1 MTQTQPAAS
10 TEVSTEVLTETGHK
24 LTVISTLSVKE
35 ALIELVPK
43 FEEDTGYTV
52 EITYGGGS
60 VLSRQLFSGAEADLF
75 IGPEEFSEQLASRGV
90 LMQSGRTHFARSS
103 TGLAVSVGS
112 PKPDISSG
120 DKVVKLL
127 LEARSVCY
135 SAGVSGIQFEK
146 FLRQYGIADAV
157 AAKRVTPGTGELVG
171 DVVARGAAEVGIQQV
186 SELLPVHGIHVLG
199 LPPEFQNTLMY
210 GGTEFSKT
218 NQSGLAQAF
227 LRFLC
232 SDAAIAVLR
241 AKGLDSVRV

>member
-1 MTQTQPAAS
+1 MTQTQPAA
-10 TEVSTEVLTETGHK
+10 STEVLTETGHK
-24 LTVISTLSVKE
+24 LTVISTLSVRE

-52 EITYGGGS
+52 EISYGGGS
-60 VLSRQLFSGAEADLF
+60 VLSRQLFSGTEADLF

-90 LMQSGRTHFARSS
+90 LMQSGRTYFARSS
-103 TGLAVSVGS
+103 TGMAVSVDA

-120 DKVVKLL
+120 EKVVSLL
-127 LEARSVCY
+127 LAARSVCY
-135 SAGVSGIQFEK
+135 SAGVSGIHFEK
-146 FLRQYGIADAV
+146 FLGQYGIADAV

-171 DVVARGAAEVGIQQV
+171 DVVARRAAEVGIQQV

-199 LPPEFQNTLMY
+199 LPPEFQHALMY

-218 NQSGLAQAF
+218 KQSGLAQAF

-232 SDAAIAVLR
+232 SDAALAVLR
-241 AKGLDSVRV
+241 TKGLQPICA